1 MLSAIALGV
10 CMCLVQASAAPQ
22 AAGKPSTKAEAPAST
37 KAPSPVDAELAE
49 KLLKAKRIYVE
60 SFGEDNLSKTLQAMV
75 VDALRSSKRFI
86 VTENKDKADLIMKGS
101 SLEKTS
107 QEFHALG
114 SGTSVAAAAG
124 GHSATVSGSASQ
136 VGKVGAAAV
145 SGSSSGGF
153 VAHSLGIDDSQAS
166 TETINDAR
174 VAVRLVSTDGDV
186 VWSTTQESKGA
197 KYKGASA
204 DVADKIVKQL
214 VRDLE
219 KLSKTQTGEK

>member
-10 CMCLVQASAAPQ
+10 CMCLVHASAAPQ
-22 AAGKPSTKAEAPAST
+22 AAGKPSTKAESPAST
-37 KAPSPVDAELAE
+37 KAASPVDAELAE

-75 VDALRSSKRFI
+75 IDALRTSKRFI
-86 VTENKDKADLIMKGS
+86 VTENREKADLVMKGS

-114 SGTSVAAAAG
+114 SGTTVAGAAG
-124 GHSATVSGSASQ
+124 GHSASQ
-136 VGKVGAAAV
+136 AGKVGSA
-145 SGSSSGGF
+145 SGGF
-153 VAHSLGIDDSQAS
+153 VAQSLGINDSQAS

-214 VRDLE
+214 LRDLE